1 MYCSAY
7 YISLEKETYGT
18 KLTSIAP
25 TNSQSRKINGPLTKK
40 NLVAPPWKSLSG
52 CVRLMRRVW
61 ELVNL
66 CLALSLRSTIT
77 LSAWSRWAGKV

>member
-25 TNSQSRKINGPLTKK
+25 TNSQSRKINGPLT
-40 NLVAPPWKSLSG
+40 V
-52 CVRLMRRVW
+52 
-61 ELVNL
+61 
-66 CLALSLRSTIT
+66 
-77 LSAWSRWAGKV
+77 